1 LALLDD
7 ILSKGYFPEE
17 LPPCFT
23 TTGFALACS
32 FPSGAP
38 KGFRAPK
45 MAQLC
50 NFSLAKAGN
59 ARFRRQLS
67 LVNPINFFQI
77 ATAIASNWTTLESR
91 MGTSTLSMSRAVYR
105 PSGKRALSHFSY
117 SRADHVDRQAKD
129 RGPAKAILFA
139 DISEFYH
146 SIYTHSISWAL
157 HTKAIAKTPARGR
170 LGDRLDRAIQNAQYG
185 QTIGIPI
192 GPDTSLVIA
201 EVILSALEENLRLHM
216 PHLRGSRFVDD
227 FTLAFPDY
235 ASAEKALAILQE
247 ELLQFE
253 LRLNPRKTSV
263 RMSPV
268 CLEPEWVSELRKFE
282 IRNNS
287 GQRGDLIAYFDLMT
301 QFLLMHP
308 NDHVS
313 KYGLQRFKQ
322 FQPRPANV
330 PLYQSLLCHIGVVE
344 PGSIREVVL
353 ALFFLRSNNANALDN
368 QLLQEMLNTVIRSS
382 TPIGHHYEAAWALWA
397 AIQFSSQLDHETIAI
412 LGTAENSVVA
422 ILACDAHAKG
432 LAPHLDVTRWKS
444 RMNLQDLRGE
454 EWLLSYEANVQGWL
468 GTMGGGDHV
477 LADSEFGYLK
487 TNGVRFYV
495 P

>member
-1 LALLDD
+1 LPLLKD
-7 ILSKGYFPEE
+7 ILAKGYFPAE

-23 TTGFALACS
+23 TTTFASACS
-32 FPSGAP
+32 FSSGTP
-38 KGFRAPK
+38 KGFHRPA

-59 ARFRRQLS
+59 ARFRRRLS

-77 ATAIASNWTTLESR
+77 ATAVASNWTALER
-91 MGTSTLSMSRAVYR
+91 HMQTSALSMSRAVYR
-105 PSGKRALSHFSY
+105 PNKERALSHFSY

-129 RGPAKAILFA
+129 RGTAKALLVA

-157 HTKAIAKTPARGR
+157 HTKAIAKTKGRGR
-170 LGDRLDRAIQNAQYG
+170 LGDRLDHAIQNAQHG
-185 QTIGIPI
+185 QTVGIPI

-201 EVILSALEENLRLHM
+201 EVILSSLETNLR
-216 PHLRGSRFVDD
+216 PRIPFLRGSRFVDD

-235 ASAEKALAILQE
+235 ASAENALAILQE

-263 RMSPV
+263 QLLPV
-268 CLEPEWVSELRKFE
+268 ELEPEWVSELRKFE
-282 IRNNS
+282 IRNTS
-287 GQRGDLIAYFDLMT
+287 GQRGDLIGYFDLMT
-301 QFLLMHP
+301 RFLLLHP

-322 FQPRPANV
+322 FQPRPTNV

-344 PGSIREVVL
+344 PGSIKEVVH
-353 ALFFLRSNNANALDN
+353 ALLFLRSNNANMLDT
-368 QLLQEMLNTVIRSS
+368 QVLQETLNTVISGS

-397 AIQFSSQLDHETIAI
+397 AMQFRLPLDKETIAI
-412 LGTAENSVVA
+412 LGNTENSLLA

-432 LAPHLDVTRWKS
+432 LAPHLDMARWAS
-444 RMNLQDLRGE
+444 RMNPQDLRGE

-468 GTMGGGDHV
+468 GTLGGGDHV
-477 LADSEFGYLK
+477 TADPEFGLLK
-487 TNGVRFYV
+487 ANAVRFYV